1 MAAAQEYLQSLGGMA
16 SVEQYKIREDLTQ
29 IPFREE
35 MGEANRTLL
44 HCSESIFK
52 INYTEMNEM
61 KVATMKQMKAAN
73 SAMINWNSSPVF
85 SGDIDSYLVNQLLEY
100 DLLSKVVN
108 VKAGETC
115 KVQKSSVYP
124 YYNHLMALANAQF
137 AEPAQEM
144 SRINKKKKDLTK
156 SGESLPHT
164 PQTDMGRPRNTTNLL
179 ASNKTPFKGVLIKK
193 QALSTGQKPC
203 CRINMDM
210 FSLGN
215 KFITYG
221 GTAANVFN
229 DIRSLDSVDFVW
241 RVIREDVEA
250 HDFKGRFGHTGLAF
264 ERYLVIF
271 GGCGPHNNKMKKR
284 NFYQE
289 TIFYDI

>member
-1 MAAAQEYLQSLGGMA
+1 
-16 SVEQYKIREDLTQ
+16 
-29 IPFREE
+29 
-35 MGEANRTLL
+35 
-44 HCSESIFK
+44 
-52 INYTEMNEM
+52 
-61 KVATMKQMKAAN
+61 
-73 SAMINWNSSPVF
+73 
-85 SGDIDSYLVNQLLEY
+85 
-100 DLLSKVVN
+100 
-108 VKAGETC
+108 
-115 KVQKSSVYP
+115 
-124 YYNHLMALANAQF
+124 
-137 AEPAQEM
+137 
-144 SRINKKKKDLTK
+144 
-156 SGESLPHT
+156 
-164 PQTDMGRPRNTTNLL
+164 
-179 ASNKTPFKGVLIKK
+179 
-193 QALSTGQKPC
+193 
-203 CRINMDM
+203 M